1 MIQRQFYKTRKD
13 GVNLYITFSD
23 EGMMIEKKSN
33 TPQKHRNR
41 KELYRT
47 AIDVESANF
56 EYVETDTPIKFNKK
70 EKVMLEQLGRKY
82 LLPNDTIEIE

>member
-1 MIQRQFYKTRKD
+1 MVQKQFFKKRTD

-23 EGMMIEKKSN
+23 EGMMIEKKS
-33 TPQKHRNR
+33 TSKE

-56 EYVETDTPIKFNKK
+56 EYVETDTPIKFSKK
-70 EKVMLEQLGRKY
+70 EKAMLEQLGRKY
-82 LLPNDTIEIE
+82 LLPDDALDLE

>member
-1 MIQRQFYKTRKD
+1 MIQKQFYKTRED

-23 EGMMIEKKSN
+23 EGMMIEKKSAS
-33 TPQKHRNR
+33 KR

-56 EYVETDTPIKFNKK
+56 EYVETSESIKFNKK

-82 LLPNDTIEIE
+82 LLPNDAIELE